1 LFLSTSLV
9 RNLCIASQK
18 YEVTQ
23 WLFDTFVTM
32 ILALNKASLFF
43 GGRAIF
49 NEIGFQ
55 INPADRIG
63 LVGRNGAG
71 KSTLLKLIAGDY
83 ALDGG
88 SMSKAKEVRI
98 GFLRQDLKMDMDK
111 SIMDIARS
119 AFDEI
124 TRINARIEEINKEF
138 ETRTDYESDSYSA
151 LIVEVSD
158 LSERFGLLGGD
169 SIDADVE
176 LVLKGL
182 GFDPEVFDKPL
193 HTFSGGWRM
202 RAELARLLLQKP
214 ELLLLDEP
222 TNHLDIESIM
232 WLEKHLSASNQTLM
246 VVSHDRTF
254 LDNVTN
260 RTIEISMGKA
270 YDFNAPYSRYVELRA
285 EIREKQMAAAKNQQ
299 REIKQTEELIE
310 RFKAKASKA
319 SFAQSLIKKLD
330 RMDRIEVD
338 VEDTDSMNFKF
349 QPAPR
354 SGKVVAKAEGVHKSY
369 GDKLVLQ
376 GVDVEIERG
385 DRMAF
390 VGQNGQGKSTLVK
403 ALMQEIP
410 AEGMLELGHNV
421 QVGYFAQD
429 QADELDGDKTAL
441 QTIEDASPEE
451 MRKHARSLLG
461 SFMFRGEDVEK
472 KVKVLSGG
480 ERGRLALCK
489 LLLKPINFLVMD
501 EPTNHLDMN
510 SKDVLKKSLLSFDG
524 TLLVVS
530 HDREF
535 LEGLVTKTVEFR
547 DHKVKTLL
555 GGIEYY
561 LEQRKLADMRAVE
574 AKTAKSKAK
583 KKEEKDL
590 DESTGLSYK
599 ERKQLEKEK
608 RNTAKKLGEVEEN
621 IENLEQEIADWDAQ
635 LADPKG
641 YQELMSNAEFYPK
654 YEKKKAELEANMEL
668 WEQLN
673 LEKEELEQRL
683 PAS

>member
-1 LFLSTSLV
+1 
-9 RNLCIASQK
+9 
-18 YEVTQ
+18 
-23 WLFDTFVTM
+23 M

-49 NEIGFQ
+49 DAIGFQ
-55 INPADRIG
+55 INPGDRIG

-83 ALDGG
+83 SLDEG
-88 SMSKAKEVRI
+88 SISKAKEVRI

-111 SIMDIARS
+111 SIVEIARS
-119 AFDEI
+119 AFDEL
-124 TRINARIEEINKEF
+124 TRINERIEEINKEF
-138 ETRTDYESDSYSA
+138 EVRTDYESDSYAA
-151 LIVEVSD
+151 LIDELSE

-182 GFDPEVFDKPL
+182 GFTPETFEKPL

-232 WLEKHLSASNQTLM
+232 WLEKHLSESNQTLM

-254 LDNVTN
+254 LDNVTT
-260 RTIEISMGKA
+260 RTIEITLGKA
-270 YDFNAPYSRYVELRA
+270 YDFNAPYTRYVELRA
-285 EIREKQMAAAKNQQ
+285 DLREKQLATAKNQE

-310 RFKAKASKA
+310 RFRAKASKA
-319 SFAQSLIKKLD
+319 SFAQSLIKKLE
-330 RMDRIEVD
+330 RMERIEVD
-338 VEDTDSMNFKF
+338 QEDTSAMHFKF

-354 SGKVVAKAEGVHKSY
+354 SGKVVAKAESVRKAY
-369 GDKLVLQ
+369 GENLVLR
-376 GVDVEIERG
+376 GVDLEIERG
-385 DRMAF
+385 DRVAF

-403 ALMQEIP
+403 ALLKEIS

-429 QADELDGDKTAL
+429 QADELDGNLTAL
-441 QTIEDASPEE
+441 QTIENAAPEE

-547 DHKVKTLL
+547 DQRVKTLL
-555 GGIEYY
+555 GGIDYY
-561 LEQRKLADMRAVE
+561 LEQRKLENMRAVE
-574 AKTAKSKAK
+574 AKSATEKKSKKAQK
-583 KKEEKDL
+583 KDDGQL
-590 DESTGLSYK
+590 GYK
-599 ERKQLEKEK
+599 ERKQLEKDI
-608 RNTAKKLGEVEEN
+608 RSLSRKLADVEAE
-621 IENLEQEIADWDAQ
+621 IENLEETLEDWDGK
-635 LADPKG
+635 LADADS
-641 YQELMSNAEFYPK
+641 YMELMKDADFYPK
-654 YEKKKAELEANMEL
+654 YEKKKEELASKMNL
-668 WEQLN
+668 WEDIQI
-673 LEKEELEQRL
+673 EKDQLEQQL
-683 PAS
+683 PS

>member
-1 LFLSTSLV
+1 
-9 RNLCIASQK
+9 
-18 YEVTQ
+18 
-23 WLFDTFVTM
+23 M
-32 ILALNKASLFF
+32 
-43 GGRAIF
+43 
-49 NEIGFQ
+49 
-55 INPADRIG
+55 
-63 LVGRNGAG
+63 GRNGAG

-83 ALDGG
+83 SLDEG
-88 SMSKAKEVRI
+88 SISKAKEVRI

-111 SIMDIARS
+111 SIVEIARS
-119 AFDEI
+119 AFDEL
-124 TRINARIEEINKEF
+124 TRINTRIEEINKEF
-138 ETRTDYESDSYSA
+138 EVRTDYESESYAA
-151 LIVEVSD
+151 LIDELSE

-182 GFDPEVFDKPL
+182 GFTPETFEKPL

-232 WLEKHLSASNQTLM
+232 WLEKHLSESNQTLM

-254 LDNVTN
+254 LDNVTT
-260 RTIEISMGKA
+260 RTIEITLGKA
-270 YDFNAPYSRYVELRA
+270 YDFNAPYTRYVELRA
-285 EIREKQMAAAKNQQ
+285 DLREKQLATAKNQE

-310 RFKAKASKA
+310 RFRAKASKA
-319 SFAQSLIKKLD
+319 SFAQSLIKKLE
-330 RMDRIEVD
+330 RMERIEVD
-338 VEDTDSMNFKF
+338 QEDTSAMHFKF

-354 SGKVVAKAEGVHKSY
+354 SGKVVAKAEGVRKAY
-369 GDKLVLQ
+369 GENLVLR
-376 GVDVEIERG
+376 GVDLEIERG
-385 DRMAF
+385 DRVAF

-403 ALMQEIP
+403 ALLKEIS

-429 QADELDGDKTAL
+429 QADELDGDLTAL
-441 QTIEDASPEE
+441 QTIENAAPEE

-547 DHKVKTLL
+547 DQRVKTLL
-555 GGIEYY
+555 GGIDYY
-561 LEQRKLADMRAVE
+561 LEQRKLEDMRAVE
-574 AKTAKSKAK
+574 AKSATEKKSKKGQK
-583 KKEEKDL
+583 KDDGQL
-590 DESTGLSYK
+590 GYK
-599 ERKQLEKEK
+599 ERKQLEKDI
-608 RNTAKKLGEVEEN
+608 RSLSRKLADVEAE
-621 IENLEQEIADWDAQ
+621 IENLEEILEDWDAK
-635 LADPKG
+635 LADADS
-641 YQELMSNAEFYPK
+641 YMELMKDPDFYPK
-654 YEKKKAELEANMEL
+654 YEKKKEELASKMNL
-668 WEQLN
+668 WEDIQI
-673 LEKEELEQRL
+673 EKDQLEQQL
-683 PAS
+683 PS

>member
-1 LFLSTSLV
+1 
-9 RNLCIASQK
+9 
-18 YEVTQ
+18 
-23 WLFDTFVTM
+23 M

-83 ALDGG
+83 ALDGC

-410 AEGMLELGHNV
+410 AEGVLELGHNV

-583 KKEEKDL
+583 KKEEKAL

-599 ERKQLEKEK
+599 ERKQLDKEK

-621 IENLEQEIADWDAQ
+621 IENLEQEIADWDTQ

-641 YQELMSNAEFYPK
+641 YQELMTDAEFYPK
-654 YEKKKAELEANMEL
+654 YEKKKAELEASMEL

>member
-1 LFLSTSLV
+1 
-9 RNLCIASQK
+9 
-18 YEVTQ
+18 
-23 WLFDTFVTM
+23 M
-32 ILALNKASLFF
+32 ILALSKASLFF

-49 NEIGFQ
+49 VDIGFQ
-55 INPADRIG
+55 INPGDRIG

-83 ALDGG
+83 RLDSGT
-88 SMSKAKEVRI
+88 MSKAKEVRV
-98 GFLRQDLKMDMDK
+98 GFLRQDLKLDMDK
-111 SIMDIARS
+111 SIVEIARS
-119 AFDEI
+119 AFDELTTI
-124 TRINARIEEINKEF
+124 NTRIEQINKEF
-138 ETRTDYESDSYSA
+138 ESRTDYESKSYSA
-151 LIVEVSD
+151 LIDELSE

-169 SIDADVE
+169 SVDADVE

-182 GFDPEVFDKPL
+182 GFTQQTFHNPL

-232 WLEKHLSASNQTLM
+232 WLEKHLSESNQTLM

-254 LDNVTN
+254 LDNVTT
-260 RTIEISMGKA
+260 RTIEITLGKA
-270 YDFNAPYSRYVELRA
+270 YDFNAAYSRYIELRA
-285 EIREKQMAAAKNQQ
+285 DLREKQLATAKNQEK
-299 REIKQTEELIE
+299 EIKQTEELIE
-310 RFKAKASKA
+310 RFRAKASKA

-330 RMDRIEVD
+330 RMERIEVD
-338 VEDTDSMNFKF
+338 QEDTSAMHFKF

-354 SGKVVAKAEGVHKSY
+354 SGKVVAKAENVRKSY
-369 GDKLVLQ
+369 DTNLVLNK
-376 GVDVEIERG
+376 VDLEIERG

-403 ALMQEIP
+403 ALLKEIS
-410 AEGMLELGHNV
+410 AEGILTLGHNV
-421 QVGYFAQD
+421 HVGYFAQD
-429 QADELDGDKTAL
+429 QADELDGTLTAL
-441 QTIEDASPEE
+441 QTIENAAPED

-472 KVKVLSGG
+472 KVRVLSGG

-510 SKDVLKKSLLSFDG
+510 SKDVLKKSLLAFDG

-547 DHKVKTLL
+547 DQQVKTLL

-561 LEQRKLADMRAVE
+561 LEQRKLKNMRAVE
-574 AKTAKSKAK
+574 AKSAAVK
-583 KKEEKDL
+583 KIKEAVQNEDKNL
-590 DESTGLSYK
+590 GYK
-599 ERKQLEKEK
+599 ERKQLEKDL
-608 RNTAKKLGEVEEN
+608 RSLTRKLESVEQE
-621 IENLEQEIADWDAQ
+621 IENLEARLEDWDRK
-635 LADPKG
+635 LADSNA
-641 YQELMSNAEFYPK
+641 YMELMKDPDFYPK
-654 YEKKKAELEANMEL
+654 YEK
-668 WEQLN
+668 Q
-673 LEKEELEQRL
+673 KEELSSKMNLWEEMQIKKDQLEHSL
-683 PAS
+683 PS

>member
-1 LFLSTSLV
+1 
-9 RNLCIASQK
+9 
-18 YEVTQ
+18 
-23 WLFDTFVTM
+23 M

-49 NEIGFQ
+49 DAIGFQ
-55 INPADRIG
+55 INPGDRIG

-83 ALDGG
+83 SLDEG
-88 SMSKAKEVRI
+88 SISKAKEVRI

-111 SIMDIARS
+111 SIVEIARS
-119 AFDEI
+119 AFDEL

-138 ETRTDYESDSYSA
+138 EVRTDYESESYAA
-151 LIVEVSD
+151 LIDELSE

-182 GFDPEVFDKPL
+182 GFTPETFEKPL

-232 WLEKHLSASNQTLM
+232 WLEKHLSESNQTLM

-254 LDNVTN
+254 LDNVTT
-260 RTIEISMGKA
+260 RTIEITLGKA
-270 YDFNAPYSRYVELRA
+270 YDFNAPYTRYVELRA
-285 EIREKQMAAAKNQQ
+285 DLREKQLATAKNQE

-310 RFKAKASKA
+310 RFRAKASKA
-319 SFAQSLIKKLD
+319 SFAQSLIKKLE
-330 RMDRIEVD
+330 RMERIEVD
-338 VEDTDSMNFKF
+338 QEDTSAMHFKF

-354 SGKVVAKAEGVHKSY
+354 SGKVVAKAEGVRKAY
-369 GDKLVLQ
+369 GENLVLR
-376 GVDVEIERG
+376 GVDLEIERG
-385 DRMAF
+385 DRVAF

-403 ALMQEIP
+403 ALLKEIS

-429 QADELDGDKTAL
+429 QADELDGNLTAL
-441 QTIEDASPEE
+441 QTIENAAPEE

-547 DHKVKTLL
+547 DQRVKTLL
-555 GGIEYY
+555 GGIDYY
-561 LEQRKLADMRAVE
+561 LEQRKLEDMRAVE
-574 AKTAKSKAK
+574 AKSATEKKSKKAQK
-583 KKEEKDL
+583 KDDGQL
-590 DESTGLSYK
+590 GYK
-599 ERKQLEKEK
+599 ERKQLEKDI
-608 RNTAKKLGEVEEN
+608 RSLSRKLADVEAE
-621 IENLEQEIADWDAQ
+621 IENLEEILEDWDAK
-635 LADPKG
+635 LADADS
-641 YQELMSNAEFYPK
+641 YMELMKDPDFYPK
-654 YEKKKAELEANMEL
+654 YEKKKEELASKMNL
-668 WEQLN
+668 WEDIQI
-673 LEKEELEQRL
+673 EKDQLEQQL
-683 PAS
+683 PS

>member
-1 LFLSTSLV
+1 MVVGFS
-9 RNLCIASQK
+9 
-18 YEVTQ
+18 
-23 WLFDTFVTM
+23 
-32 ILALNKASLFF
+32 KASLFF

-49 NEIGFQ
+49 NEISFQ
-55 INPADRIG
+55 VNPGDRIG

-83 ALDGG
+83 ALDEG
-88 SMSKAKEVRI
+88 SKNMAKDMRI
-98 GFLRQDLKMDMDK
+98 GFLRQDLAMDMEK

-124 TRINARIEEINKEF
+124 MRINERMEEINKEF
-138 ETRTDYESDSYSA
+138 EVRTDYESDAYMR
-151 LIVEVSD
+151 LIEELST

-169 SIDADVE
+169 NLDESVE

-182 GFDPEVFDKPL
+182 GFTPEVFHNKL
-193 HTFSGGWRM
+193 NTFSGGWRM

-214 ELLLLDEP
+214 DLLLLDEP

-232 WLEKHLSASNQTLM
+232 WLEQHLSDSNQTLM

-254 LDNVTN
+254 LDNVTT
-260 RTIEISMGKA
+260 RTIEITMGKA
-270 YDFNAPYSRYVELRA
+270 YDFNAPYTKYLSLRA
-285 EIREKQMAAAKNQQ
+285 DLREKQLATAKNQE

-310 RFKAKASKA
+310 RFRAKASKA

-330 RMDRIEVD
+330 RMERIEVD
-338 VEDTDSMNFKF
+338 EEDTSAMHFRF

-354 SGKVVAKAEGVHKSY
+354 SGKVVAKAEGVKKTY
-369 GDKLVLQ
+369 GDNQVLR
-376 GVDVEIERG
+376 GVDLEIERG

-403 ALMQEIP
+403 ALLKEIK
-410 AEGMLELGHNV
+410 AEGTIELGHNV
-421 QVGYFAQD
+421 MVGYFAQD
-429 QADELDGDKTAL
+429 QADELDGNKTAL

-451 MRKHARSLLG
+451 MRKHARSMLG
-461 SFMFRGEDVEK
+461 AFMFRGEDVEK

-501 EPTNHLDMN
+501 EPTNHLDMT
-510 SKDVLKKSLLSFDG
+510 SKDVLKQSLVQFDG

-547 DHKVKTLL
+547 DHQVKTLL
-555 GGIEYY
+555 GGIDYY
-561 LEQRKLADMRAVE
+561 LEQRKLESMRQVE
-574 AKTAKSKAK
+574 AKTAKKEAQKELAPKQESNLDYKAK
-583 KKEEKDL
+583 KQAKKDL
-590 DESTGLSYK
+590 KSLT
-599 ERKQLEKEK
+599 RKLEQ
-608 RNTAKKLGEVEEN
+608 VEEE
-621 IENLEQEIADWDAQ
+621 IETLEGELGNWDEQ
-635 LADPKG
+635 LADPEACK
-641 YQELMSNAEFYPK
+641 ELMADPDFYPK
-654 YEKKKAELEANMEL
+654 YEQKKAVVNGKMEEWEKINTQKELLE
-668 WEQLN
+668 EQL
-673 LEKEELEQRL
+673 
-683 PAS
+683 SSVS

>member
-1 LFLSTSLV
+1 
-9 RNLCIASQK
+9 
-18 YEVTQ
+18 
-23 WLFDTFVTM
+23 M

>member
-18 YEVTQ
+18 YEVEQ

-376 GVDVEIERG
+376 GVDVEVERG

>member
-1 LFLSTSLV
+1 
-9 RNLCIASQK
+9 
-18 YEVTQ
+18 
-23 WLFDTFVTM
+23 M
-32 ILALNKASLFF
+32 ILALSKASLFF

-49 NEIGFQ
+49 DDIGFQ
-55 INPADRIG
+55 INPGDRIG

-83 ALDGG
+83 RLDSGT
-88 SMSKAKEVRI
+88 MSKAKEVRV
-98 GFLRQDLKMDMDK
+98 GFLRQDLKLDMDK
-111 SIMDIARS
+111 SIVEIARS
-119 AFDEI
+119 AFDELTTI
-124 TRINARIEEINKEF
+124 NTRIEQINKEF
-138 ETRTDYESDSYSA
+138 ESRTDYESKSYSA
-151 LIVEVSD
+151 LIDELSE

-169 SIDADVE
+169 SVDADVE

-182 GFDPEVFDKPL
+182 GFTQQTFHNPL

-222 TNHLDIESIM
+222 TNHLDIESII
-232 WLEKHLSASNQTLM
+232 WLEKHLSESNQTLM

-254 LDNVTN
+254 LDNVTT
-260 RTIEISMGKA
+260 RTIEITLGKA
-270 YDFNAPYSRYVELRA
+270 YDFNAAYSRYIELRA
-285 EIREKQMAAAKNQQ
+285 DLREKQLATAKNQEK
-299 REIKQTEELIE
+299 EIKQTEELIE
-310 RFKAKASKA
+310 RFRAKASKA

-330 RMDRIEVD
+330 RMERIEVD
-338 VEDTDSMNFKF
+338 QEDTSAMHFKF

-354 SGKVVAKAEGVHKSY
+354 SGKVVAKAENVRKSY
-369 GDKLVLQ
+369 GTNLVLNK
-376 GVDVEIERG
+376 VDLEIERG

-403 ALMQEIP
+403 ALLKEIS
-410 AEGMLELGHNV
+410 AEGILTLGHNV
-421 QVGYFAQD
+421 HVGYFAQD
-429 QADELDGDKTAL
+429 QADELDGTLTAL
-441 QTIEDASPEE
+441 QTIENAAPED

-472 KVKVLSGG
+472 KVRVLSGG

-510 SKDVLKKSLLSFDG
+510 SKDVLKKSLLAFDG

-547 DHKVKTLL
+547 DQQVKTLL

-561 LEQRKLADMRAVE
+561 LEQRKLKNMRAVE
-574 AKTAKSKAK
+574 AKSAAVK
-583 KKEEKDL
+583 KIKEAVKNEDKNL
-590 DESTGLSYK
+590 GYK
-599 ERKQLEKEK
+599 ERKQLEKDL
-608 RNTAKKLGEVEEN
+608 RSLTRKLESVEQE
-621 IENLEQEIADWDAQ
+621 IENLEARIEDWDRK
-635 LADPKG
+635 LADSNA
-641 YQELMSNAEFYPK
+641 YMELMKDPDFYPK
-654 YEKKKAELEANMEL
+654 YEK
-668 WEQLN
+668 Q
-673 LEKEELEQRL
+673 KEELSSKMNLWEEMQIKKDQLEHSL
-683 PAS
+683 PS

>member
-1 LFLSTSLV
+1 
-9 RNLCIASQK
+9 
-18 YEVTQ
+18 
-23 WLFDTFVTM
+23 M
-32 ILALNKASLFF
+32 ILALSKASLFF
-43 GGRAIF
+43 GGQAIF
-49 NEIGFQ
+49 DDIGFQ
-55 INPADRIG
+55 INPGDRIG

-83 ALDGG
+83 RLDSGTI
-88 SMSKAKEVRI
+88 SKAKEVRV
-98 GFLRQDLKMDMDK
+98 GFLRQDLQLDMDK
-111 SIMDIARS
+111 SIVEIARS
-119 AFDEI
+119 AFDEL
-124 TRINARIEEINKEF
+124 TKINARIEQINLEF
-138 ETRTDYESDSYSA
+138 ETRTDYESNSYSA
-151 LIVEVSD
+151 LIDELSE

-169 SIDADVE
+169 SVDADVE

-182 GFDPEVFDKPL
+182 GFTQQTFHNTL
-193 HTFSGGWRM
+193 NTFSGGWQM

-232 WLEKHLSASNQTLM
+232 WLEKHLSESNQTLM

-254 LDNVTN
+254 LDNVTT
-260 RTIEISMGKA
+260 RTIEISLGKA
-270 YDFNAPYSRYVELRA
+270 YDFNAPYSRYTELRA
-285 EIREKQMAAAKNQQ
+285 DLREKQLATAKNQEK
-299 REIKQTEELIE
+299 EIKQTEELIE
-310 RFKAKASKA
+310 RFRAKASKA

-338 VEDTDSMNFKF
+338 QEDTSTMHFKF

-354 SGKVVAKAEGVHKSY
+354 SGKVVAKAESVRKAY
-369 GDKLVLQ
+369 GDNLVLNK
-376 GVDVEIERG
+376 VDLEVERG
-385 DRMAF
+385 DRVAF

-403 ALMQEIP
+403 ALLKEIS
-410 AEGMLELGHNV
+410 AEGILTLGHNV

-429 QADELDGDKTAL
+429 QADELNGSLTAL
-441 QTIEDASPEE
+441 QTIENAAPEN

-510 SKDVLKKSLLSFDG
+510 SKDVLKKSLLAFDG

-547 DHKVKTLL
+547 DQQVKTLL
-555 GGIEYY
+555 GGIDYY
-561 LEQRKLADMRAVE
+561 LEQRKLKNMRAVE
-574 AKTAKSKAK
+574 AKSAAIKKSKETAKSEDKN
-583 KKEEKDL
+583 L
-590 DESTGLSYK
+590 GYK
-599 ERKQLEKEK
+599 ERKQLEKDL
-608 RNTAKKLGEVEEN
+608 RSLIRKLESVEQE
-621 IENLEQEIADWDAQ
+621 IENLEARIEDWDRK
-635 LADPKG
+635 LADSTT
-641 YQELMSNAEFYPK
+641 YLELMKDPSFYPE
-654 YEKKKAELEANMEL
+654 YEKQKEQLSSKMNL
-668 WEQLN
+668 WEEIQIKKDQL
-673 LEKEELEQRL
+673 EHSL
-683 PAS
+683 PS

>member
-1 LFLSTSLV
+1 M
-9 RNLCIASQK
+9 
-18 YEVTQ
+18 Y
-23 WLFDTFVTM
+23 FDTFVTM

-49 NEIGFQ
+49 DEIGFQ
-55 INPADRIG
+55 INPGDRIG

-83 ALDGG
+83 SLDGG

-124 TRINARIEEINKEF
+124 TRINIRIEEINKEF
-138 ETRTDYESDSYSA
+138 ETRTDYESDTYSR
-151 LIVEVSD
+151 LIVELSE

-182 GFDPEVFDKPL
+182 GFEPEVFDQPL

-232 WLEKHLSASNQTLM
+232 WLEKHLSESNQTLM

-260 RTIEISMGKA
+260 RTIEVSLGKA
-270 YDFNAPYSRYVELRA
+270 YDFNAPYSRYVGLRA
-285 EIREKQMAAAKNQQ
+285 EIREKQLAAAKNQQ

-310 RFKAKASKA
+310 RFRAKANKA

-330 RMDRIEVD
+330 RMERIEVD
-338 VEDTDSMNFKF
+338 VEDTDSMNFRF

-354 SGKVVAKAEGVHKSY
+354 SGKVVAKAEDVHKSY
-369 GDKLVLQ
+369 GDKLVLR
-376 GVDVEIERG
+376 GVDLEIERG
-385 DRMAF
+385 DRVAF

-403 ALMQEIP
+403 ALMRDIP
-410 AEGMLELGHNV
+410 ADGVLELGHNV

-510 SKDVLKKSLLSFDG
+510 SKDVLKKSLLGFDG

-561 LEQRKLADMRAVE
+561 LEQRKLQDMRAVE
-574 AKTAKSKAK
+574 AKTAAK
-583 KKEEKDL
+583 KAEKAEKEVVASGASEG
-590 DESTGLSYK
+590 GLSYK
-599 ERKQLEKEK
+599 ERKQLEKDQRNLTKRLEK
-608 RNTAKKLGEVEEN
+608 VEEN
-621 IENLEQEIADWDAQ
+621 IEKLEGELAAWDEQ
-635 LADPKG
+635 LADPQG
-641 YQELMSNAEFYPK
+641 YQELMSEADFYPK
-654 YEKKKAELEANMEL
+654 YEQRKADLEAEMEL

-673 LEKEELEQRL
+673 LEKEQLEQRL
-683 PAS
+683 PA